1 MIFSLSCPLQLEG
14 ATEVMAIQE
23 KQDTL
28 TERLTEIV
36 QGDNVVEKLTQFFRF
51 EIDAAYQENMTV
63 SISESR
69 ATNCSWD
76 RSCLYGPTM
85 LSQDTDIKNL
95 LCSI

>member
-1 MIFSLSCPLQLEG
+1 
-14 ATEVMAIQE
+14 MAIQE

-36 QGDNVVEKLTQFFRF
+36 QGNKVDVVEKLTQLIRC

-76 RSCLYGPTM
+76 RSRLYGPTM

>member
-1 MIFSLSCPLQLEG
+1 
-14 ATEVMAIQE
+14 MAIQE

-36 QGDNVVEKLTQFFRF
+36 QGNKVYVEKLTQLFRC

-76 RSCLYGPTM
+76 RSRLYGPTM